1 MYNYHTGEKDL
12 LGRTVLNSQAWV
24 DEYED
29 QAVST
34 INSWQ
39 VWDSSALHILEVVEL
54 GEAWIS
60 TFSSSQY

>member
-1 MYNYHTGEKDL
+1 MYNYHTGEEDL

-34 INSWQ
+34 NYRQLTGLRLLCIT
-39 VWDSSALHILEVVEL
+39 HL
-54 GEAWIS
+54 GGG
-60 TFSSSQY
+60 